1 MNRMASFWDVQRKN
15 KLYSYGLVLAFI
27 PLIAGL
33 GLVASNLFYGGEWI
47 FPVAIVFA
55 LAYSLGG
62 YFFGDS
68 VVLAVSGAHP
78 ADERQQAYLVNTV
91 EGLALAAGIPKPKLY
106 VIDDPSPNAFA
117 TGRDPAHASLAVTSG
132 LLSIMN
138 RTQLEG
144 VLSHEM
150 SHIRNFD
157 TRFMTV
163 VIVLVGLVAIL
174 ANIISRMFFFGSMR
188 NDGERDR
195 GGGGGILMLFGIV
208 LIILG
213 PILAQLVRLAISRQ
227 REFLADASGAQLSRN
242 PDGLASALEKLKG
255 ASPMRNANSA
265 TAPLFISDPLGGK
278 ESKKSLAQS
287 IGNLFSTHPPLEER
301 IKALRQM

>member
-1 MNRMASFWDVQRKN
+1 MASFWDVQRKN
-15 KLYSYGLVLAFI
+15 TLYSYGLVLLFI

-33 GLVASNLFYGGEWI
+33 GLVASNLFYGGAWI
-47 FPVAIVFA
+47 FPVAILFA
-55 LAYSLGG
+55 IFYSIGG
-62 YFFGDS
+62 YWFGDS

-78 ADERQQAYLVNTV
+78 ADERAQAYLINTV

-117 TGRDPAHASLAVTSG
+117 TGRDPAHASIAVTSG
-132 LLSIMN
+132 LLSTMN
-138 RTQLEG
+138 REQLEG

-174 ANIISRMFFFGSMR
+174 ANMLSNMFFFGSMR
-188 NDGERDR
+188 RDDNER
-195 GGGGGILMLFGIV
+195 GGGGGLLMILGLV

-213 PILAQLVRLAISRQ
+213 PLFAQLVRLAISRK

-242 PDGLASALEKLKG
+242 PEGLASALERLKG
-255 ASPMRNANSA
+255 AAPMSNANSD
-265 TAPLFISDPLGGK
+265 TPPLFISDPAGGEK
-278 ESKKSLAQS
+278 GKKSLGQS
-287 IGNLFSTHPPLEER
+287 VANLFSTHPPLDER
-301 IKALRQM
+301 IKALRSM